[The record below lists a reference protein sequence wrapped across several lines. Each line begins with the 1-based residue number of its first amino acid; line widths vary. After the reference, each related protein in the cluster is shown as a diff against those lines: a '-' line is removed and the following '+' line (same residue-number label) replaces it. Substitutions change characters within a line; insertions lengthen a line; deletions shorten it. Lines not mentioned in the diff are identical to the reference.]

1 MSREIYERHWVQ
13 KFKTGEYLYDWKGY
27 KTILIGGP
35 YSENIGIGEEKYIHC
50 MNFFCGIG
58 DVDWWIASELAK
70 LSPDELE
77 ELEWICKYKTYLDK
91 EIITYE
97 RVKLL
102 SELYGCETF
111 HIYRTGNRE
120 ILKLIK
126 TLNNFEKLILNG
138 SKNCLD
144 PKTIEWKESI
154 SKFKVMTFEEYK
166 QNKDKK

>member
-13 KFKTGEYLYDWKGY
+13 KFKTGEYLRDWKGY
-27 KTILIGGP
+27 QPILIGGP

-50 MNFFCGIG
+50 MNFFSGIG

-166 QNKDKK
+166 QNKDDE

>member
-1 MSREIYERHWVQ
+1 MSRETYERDWVR
-13 KFKTGEYLYDWKGY
+13 KFKTGEYLHDWKGY
-27 KTILIGGP
+27 NTILIGGP
-35 YSENIGIGEEKYIHC
+35 YSENIGIGEEKYTHC
-50 MNFFCGIG
+50 MGFFCGIG
-58 DVDWWIASELAK
+58 DVDWWIASELDK

-91 EIITYE
+91 EIITHE

-144 PKTIEWKESI
+144 PNTIEWKESI
-154 SKFKVMTFEEYK
+154 SKFNVMTFEEYK
-166 QNKDKK
+166 QNKDE